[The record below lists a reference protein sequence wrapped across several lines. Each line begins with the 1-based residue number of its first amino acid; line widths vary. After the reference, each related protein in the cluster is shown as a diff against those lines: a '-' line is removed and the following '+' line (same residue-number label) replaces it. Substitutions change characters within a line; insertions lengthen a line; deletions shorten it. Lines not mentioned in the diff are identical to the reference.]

1 MFFFYF
7 SQLFLYI
14 VLVIYLYFCQKL
26 TDVYVS
32 TRAIKMQYFSFKQ
45 KLKENNL
52 EKEIAKTT
60 LNRKKYTE

>member
-26 TDVYVS
+26 TDVYVA
-32 TRAIKMQYFSFKQ
+32 TRAIKIQYFSFKQ
-45 KLKENNL
+45 KLRKNNL
-52 EKEIAKTT
+52 EKEIAKTI
-60 LNRKKYTE
+60 LNRKKYAE